1 MNILT
6 IILYIIFSFIL
17 GIILNKLETKKED
30 NYLDYIIITNIYIFI
45 LSGIL
50 KTYNIQTTNIFLIS
64 LFQIIGYI
72 IYITSI
78 KEVSINTYKNDL
90 KKYLLTIITSYLLNI
105 LVINKLTNIFLT
117 SKDIK
122 LLIWI
127 LIIVYTY
134 TLFKDNLKVP
144 ITKRIHYY
152 EDKEYIVMQYAKLK
166 NKYYKEIKT
175 TSKELLPLIYS
186 VMIYENYQKPSI
198 IRTLD
203 KYKSKFNQKE
213 SKYGIMQIQSK
224 EYIDDITSIKLATKK
239 LEKIYKTTTN
249 IPKVI
254 ESYYNNENKEI
265 LSIYNEIIEF
275 NKK

>member
-6 IILYIIFSFIL
+6 ITLYIIFSFIL
-17 GIILNKLETKKED
+17 GLILNKLETKKED
-30 NYLDYIIITNIYIFI
+30 NYLDYIIINNICIFI
-45 LSGIL
+45 ISGIF
-50 KTYNIQTTNIFLIS
+50 KIYNISTTNIFLIP

-78 KEVSINTYKNDL
+78 KEVSINTYKNNFQ
-90 KKYLLTIITSYLLNI
+90 KYLLTIITTYLLNI

-117 SKDIK
+117 SKDLK

-144 ITKRIHYY
+144 TTKRIHYY
-152 EDKEYIVMQYAKLK
+152 EDNEYIVMQYAKFK
-166 NKYYKEIKT
+166 NKYYKDIKT

-186 VMIYENYQKPSI
+186 IMIYENYQKPSI
-198 IRTLD
+198 IRFLD
-203 KYKSKFNQKE
+203 KSKSKFKQKE

-224 EYIDDITSIKLATKK
+224 EYIDDIASIKLATKK
-239 LEKIYKTTTN
+239 LEKIYKTTNN

-265 LSIYNEIIEF
+265 VSIYNEIIEF